1 MHQAGR
7 SVGRKPRVRISN
19 ARVSPARVELG
30 CAVQFSFDI
39 ESAGRTRQDLHI
51 KYAVHFAKSNGLV
64 RARVFKLRRLVL
76 APRAR
81 MTFAK
86 SISLERMTTRRH
98 YPGRHGV
105 DVLVNGVA
113 HALIGFDVR

>member
-1 MHQAGR
+1 
-7 SVGRKPRVRISN
+7 
-19 ARVSPARVELG
+19 
-30 CAVQFSFDI
+30 
-39 ESAGRTRQDLHI
+39 
-51 KYAVHFAKSNGLV
+51 
-64 RARVFKLRRLVL
+64 VL

-98 YPGRHGV
+98 YPGCHGV